1 MGRLFEVGA
10 NSRLGAYS
18 NKYGMHRGG
27 EGTGKL
33 VGGGMVCTNFCTSS
47 GNIPYY
53 LVLHT
58 PKMAHMMGHPAP
70 PQVTQSVFTTYEGN
84 KTTGNFKPACTNSP
98 VS

>member
-1 MGRLFEVGA
+1 
-10 NSRLGAYS
+10 
-18 NKYGMHRGG
+18 MHRGG

-33 VGGGMVCTNFCTSS
+33 VCVEGGGGMVCTNFWTSS